1 MKITTFQKVYEI
13 NKRQEET
20 EMSGTIRRGLV
31 VEGGGMKCV
40 YSAGIL
46 DAFLDHG
53 IRFDYCMGV
62 SGGAGNVAS
71 FVAGQRGR
79 NLRFYTKHIHEPE
92 SFGLKSLIRTGNL
105 FGLQHIYGDL
115 TNSTGKDPLD
125 FAAMMKSTSE
135 YRLAVTNAE
144 TGEAEYFGKEDM
156 SQDDYRYIMAS
167 CAIPVVSR
175 PVEINGKKYFDGGLA
190 DSIPV
195 RRAIE
200 EGCEKLVV
208 ILSKPRNY
216 VKAPQ
221 KFRLLYTLACRKYP
235 KIISDIDNRH
245 IRYMENLKEVSK
257 LEKTGKAFVYA
268 PDADMKVGTYSMN
281 AKTEKELY
289 NMGVQHFEKRRA
301 ELEAF
306 LSEK

>member
-1 MKITTFQKVYEI
+1 MS
-13 NKRQEET
+13 ET
-20 EMSGTIRRGLV
+20 IKTGLV

-71 FVAGQRGR
+71 FVAEQRGR
-79 NLRFYTKHIHEPE
+79 NFRFYTKHIHEPE

-125 FAAMMKSTSE
+125 YAAMMRNPAE
-135 YRLAVTNAE
+135 YRLAVTNVQ

-156 SQDDYRYIMAS
+156 DQDDYRYIMAS

-195 RRAIE
+195 RRALE
-200 EGCEKLVV
+200 EGCGKLVV

-216 VKAPQ
+216 VKKPQ
-221 KFRLLYTLACRKYP
+221 KFRLLYRLACRKYP
-235 KIISDIDNRH
+235 KIVSDIANRH
-245 IRYMENLKEVSK
+245 IKYMENLKEVAE
-257 LEKTGKAFVYA
+257 LEKAGKAFVYA
-268 PDADMKVGTYSMN
+268 PDADIKAGTYSMN
-281 AKTEKELY
+281 EKMERDLY
-289 NMGVQHFEKRRA
+289 EMGVRHFEERRT
-301 ELEAF
+301 ELEEF
-306 LSEK
+306 LALN